1 LVSGLLIVFLA
12 LILTGCG
19 GKKRAR
25 VAPPALPP
33 STTTTSD
40 ARPPAATPSDTKP
53 LAVETGMASWYGE
66 PYHARRT
73 ANGETYDKNQL
84 TAAHR
89 TLPHNSVVRVT
100 NVATGSS
107 TLVRINDRGPFIEG
121 RIIDL
126 SYAAARAAD
135 VWRAGVAKV
144 RLEVLE
150 APKPIDTGGRW
161 CVQVGAF
168 TDWSVADRY
177 RDKLARRYQ
186 NARVI
191 QFTGPT
197 GDWVR
202 IRVPEDDRRRAEEVL
217 RDNPPP
223 QGTPFLV
230 RLD

>member
-1 LVSGLLIVFLA
+1 
-12 LILTGCG
+12 
-19 GKKRAR
+19 
-25 VAPPALPP
+25 
-33 STTTTSD
+33 
-40 ARPPAATPSDTKP
+40 
-53 LAVETGMASWYGE
+53 MASWYGE

-89 TLPHNSVVRVT
+89 TLPHNSLVRVT

-150 APKPIDTGGRW
+150 APKPLDTGGRW

-168 TDWSVADRY
+168 TDWSAADRY
-177 RDKLARRYQ
+177 RERLARRYQ

-197 GDWVR
+197 GEWVR
-202 IRVPEDDRRRAEEVL
+202 IRVTEDDRSRAEQVL

-223 QGTPFLV
+223 QGTAFLV